1 MFPILHHYEISP
13 FSEKIRRILAFKRI
27 AHHSVRAPAIMPKPD
42 LLALTGGYRRIPV
55 LQMGNHVYCDTALIA
70 RVLERVQP
78 APTLYPTPLA
88 DTVAEWADSTFF
100 GSVVPI
106 GMQPSRFDDLTR
118 LLTPEEL
125 SGIMADRAA
134 MHGDARRGYLPP
146 SAARTHLPAYLAR
159 LDAQLAG
166 APYLFGDAPSI
177 ADFSVYHCLWFL
189 QLLRPEPLEP
199 FANVQKF
206 AERMRAIPDCPG
218 DPLPS
223 AEALEVCRRA
233 GRREGPVSGPIESL
247 IPEPGSVS
255 PGSGGSGSELRR
267 GQRVVVR
274 AVDYA
279 RDPVEGDL
287 VLANDQEFAL
297 RREDPRAGQVIVHFP
312 VVGYEIQ
319 AR

>member
-1 MFPILHHYEISP
+1 VFPILHHYEISP
-13 FSEKIRRILAFKRI
+13 FSEKVRRIFAFKRI

-55 LQMGNHVYCDTALIA
+55 LQMGNHVYCDTSLIA

-78 APTLYPTPLA
+78 TPTLYPTPLA
-88 DTVAEWADSTFF
+88 ETLAEWADSALF
-100 GSVVPI
+100 GAAIPV
-106 GMQPSRFDDLTR
+106 GMHPSRFDDLMR
-118 LLTPEEL
+118 MLTPDEL
-125 SGIMADRAA
+125 SGMMADRAA
-134 MHGDARRGYLPP
+134 MHGDAKRGFLPP

-159 LDAQLAG
+159 LEAQLAG
-166 APYLFGDAPSI
+166 TPYLLGDAPSI
-177 ADFSVYHCLWFL
+177 ADFSVYHALWFL

-199 FANVQKF
+199 FAKVREF
-206 AERMRAIPDCPG
+206 MDRIRAIPDFPG

-223 AEALEVCRRA
+223 AEALEICRRA
-233 GRREGPVSGPIESL
+233 GHREGPVSGPIDSL
-247 IPEPGSVS
+247 PPEPGSVTR
-255 PGSGGSGSELRR
+255 PTDAAGNELRR

-287 VLANDQEFAL
+287 VLANDQEFAV
-297 RREDPRAGQVIVHFP
+297 RREDPRAGNVIVHFP
-312 VVGYEIQ
+312 VLGYELQ